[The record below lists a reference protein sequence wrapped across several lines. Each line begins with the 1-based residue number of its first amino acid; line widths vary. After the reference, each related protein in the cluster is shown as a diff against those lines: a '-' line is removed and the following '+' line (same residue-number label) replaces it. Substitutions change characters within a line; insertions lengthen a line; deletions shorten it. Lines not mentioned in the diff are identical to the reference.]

1 MDFVAQAFKG
11 KNNGYH
17 YFFGVIFTFIFQGLG
32 FIPLAIVRNFFITD
46 KHISLAIN
54 PGIDNN
60 VFFILIV
67 IIPSAIGLWG
77 LYLWITK
84 IHKLPF
90 LKVLTSRQ
98 KFDFQRVKYAF
109 LILFITIIAFLI
121 IDFVFNSSNYVLNFK
136 PLPFFFLVLISFIL
150 LPLQTSSEEILFRG
164 YLMQGFGVLTRSRL
178 GALIITSTIFGLL
191 HFANPEVEKLG
202 YILLISYIGTGF
214 FFGIV
219 ALMDEGIE
227 LTMGLH
233 AANNIA
239 VALFV
244 TTNWSAFQTDAL
256 WINIAEPKIDW
267 TNYVSLLVVYPIIV
281 WIFSKKYAW
290 TNWKQK
296 LMGKVI
302 EPVVEPIEI
311 IND

>member
-1 MDFVAQAFKG
+1 MDFIAQAFKG
-11 KNNGYH
+11 KNNWYH
-17 YFFGVIFTFIFQGLG
+17 YFFGVIFSFIFQGLG
-32 FIPLAIVRNFFITD
+32 FIPLVIVRNLFKTD
-46 KHISLAIN
+46 KHVSLAIN

-60 VFFILIV
+60 IFFVLIV
-67 IIPSAIGLWG
+67 IIPSAMGLWG
-77 LYLWITK
+77 LYFWITK
-84 IHKLPF
+84 MHKLPF

-121 IDFVFNSSNYVLNFK
+121 IDIVFNSSNYVLNFK

-150 LPLQTSSEEILFRG
+150 LPLQTSSEEVLFRG
-164 YLMQGFGVLTRSRL
+164 YLMQGFGILTRSRL
-178 GALIITSTIFGLL
+178 GALILTSTIFGFL
-191 HFANPEVEKLG
+191 HFANPEVKKLG
-202 YILLISYIGTGF
+202 DILLISYIGTGF
-214 FFGIV
+214 FFGVV

-227 LTMGLH
+227 LTLGLH

-244 TTNWSAFQTDAL
+244 TTNWSAFQTDAI
-256 WINIAEPKIDW
+256 WIDISDPKIDW
-267 TNYVSLLVVYPIIV
+267 TSYVSLLVVYPIIV
-281 WIFSKKYAW
+281 WIFSKKYGW

-311 IND
+311 IKD

>member
-1 MDFVAQAFKG
+1 MDFIAQAFKG
-11 KNNGYH
+11 KTEWYH
-17 YFFGVIFTFIFQGLG
+17 YFFGVIFAFIIQGFG
-32 FIPLAIVRNFFITD
+32 IIPLMIVRKFMDLD
-46 KHISLAIN
+46 KHVSLSRN

-60 VFFILIV
+60 MFFILIV
-67 IIPSAIGLWG
+67 IIPAAMGLWG
-77 LYLWITK
+77 LYMWITK
-84 IHKLPF
+84 IHKSSF
-90 LKVLTSRQ
+90 LKVLTARQ

-109 LILFITIIAFLI
+109 LILFISIITFLI
-121 IDFVFNSSNYVLNFK
+121 IDFVFYSSNYVLNFK
-136 PLPFFFLVLISFIL
+136 PLPFFFLFLISFIL
-150 LPLQTSSEEILFRG
+150 LPLQTSFEEVLFRG

-178 GALIITSTIFGLL
+178 LALIFTSTIFGLM
-191 HFANPEVEKLG
+191 HFANPEIKKLG
-202 YILLISYIGTGF
+202 NILLISYIGTGF

-227 LTMGLH
+227 LTLGLH

-256 WINIAEPKIDW
+256 LVNIAEPKIDW

-281 WIFSKKYAW
+281 WIFSKKYGW
-290 TNWKQK
+290 TNWRQK

-302 EPVVEPIEI
+302 EPIIETI
-311 IND
+311 KD